1 MFYDSVNFINNN
13 VNKALSGSLILKG
26 SSLMRKHI
34 ITLLCAIGL
43 TVSALPAEAAPNL
56 RLRANAPARYTVRQ
70 GDTLWGI
77 SGKYLH
83 RPWQWPQ
90 LWGAN
95 RRTIR
100 NPHLIY
106 PGQVLVLHYVNGQPR
121 LRIENAGGI
130 PTIKLQPRV
139 RETSSGYGISTIN
152 INYYRMFMKHPQ
164 VIARRTTQ
172 DAPRIIAGPEG
183 KTMYSLGDRVYAYGI
198 TQPGEYLVY
207 RPVKDIRDPETG
219 KFIGQQVV
227 FSGKLATLPVTSS
240 ALDNRS
246 ERDRRELP
254 DNQYYTRLHPLVK
267 VPTET
272 AQALQIREQVA
283 EIREGDYLMYYNG
296 EENAFN
302 MMPHAPENQVNA
314 LIVDVLDGIS
324 EAGQFSTITLN
335 KGLADGLDKG
345 TVLSLYRQSR
355 QVRTDVTNRPTIKY
369 VNIPSE
375 EIGLA
380 MVYSVGEHVSSAII
394 LESTSNVSIGD
405 KATEPGHDL
414 DDMGGDSRHAPNTPQ
429 GPYEYEHHQYD
440 FRSNIDPTR

>member
-26 SSLMRKHI
+26 NSLMRKHI

-43 TVSALPAEAAPNL
+43 TVSALPAEAGPL
-56 RLRANAPARYTVRQ
+56 RVRPNAPARYTVRT

-77 SGKYLH
+77 SGRYLY
-83 RPWQWPQ
+83 RPWKWPQ

-121 LRIENAGGI
+121 LRVDNAGGI
-130 PTIKLQPRV
+130 PTVKLQPRV
-139 RETSSGYGISTIN
+139 RETSSGYGISTLN
-152 INYYRMFMKHPQ
+152 LNYYRMFMKHPQ
-164 VIARRTTQ
+164 VIARRATQ
-172 DAPRIIAGPEG
+172 EAPRIIAGPEG
-183 KTMYSLGDRVYAYGI
+183 KTMYSLGDRVYAYGV
-198 TQPGEYLVY
+198 TEPGEYLVY
-207 RPVKDIRDPETG
+207 RPVKDIIDPETG
-219 KFIGQQVV
+219 KFIGQLVT
-227 FSGKLATLPVTSS
+227 FSGKLATLPVTST
-240 ALDNRS
+240 ALAERS
-246 ERDRRELP
+246 ESDRQALP
-254 DNQYYTRLHPLVK
+254 DNQYYTRRYPLVK

-283 EIREGDYLMYYNG
+283 EIRQGDFLLRYNG

-302 MMPHAPENQVNA
+302 MMPHEPENQVRA
-314 LIVDVLDGIS
+314 RVVDVLDGIS
-324 EAGQFSTITLN
+324 EAGQFSTVILN
-335 KGLADGLDKG
+335 KGSADGLDKG

-355 QVRTDVTNRPTIKY
+355 EVRTDINPGPRMKY
-369 VNIPSE
+369 ISIPAE

-380 MVYSVGEHVSSAII
+380 MVYNVGEHVSSAIV
-394 LESTSNVSIGD
+394 LESVGNVSIGNL
-405 KATEPGHDL
+405 ATEPGHDL
-414 DDMGGDSRHAPNTPQ
+414 DDMGHLYRRAPNDPQ

>member
-1 MFYDSVNFINNN
+1 
-13 VNKALSGSLILKG
+13 
-26 SSLMRKHI
+26 MRKHI

-43 TVSALPAEAAPNL
+43 TVSSLPASAAPQL
-56 RLRANAPARYTVRQ
+56 RVRSNAPARYTVRQ

-77 SGKYLH
+77 SGRYLY

-121 LRIENAGGI
+121 LRVEGGGAI
-130 PTIKLQPRV
+130 PTIRLQPRV

-152 INYYRMFMKHPQ
+152 INYYRMFMRHPQ
-164 VIARRTTQ
+164 IIPRRETQ

-183 KTMYSLGDRVYAYGI
+183 KTMYSLGDRLYAYGI

-240 ALDNRS
+240 ALGERS

-254 DNQYYTRLHPLVK
+254 DNEYYTRLHPLVK
-267 VPTET
+267 VPTTT
-272 AQALQIREQVA
+272 AQALQVREQVA
-283 EIREGDYLMYYNG
+283 EIRQGDYLLYYNG
-296 EENAFN
+296 EESAFN
-302 MMPHAPENQVNA
+302 MMPHAPEKPIRA
-314 LIVDVLDGIS
+314 HIVDVLDGIS

-345 TVLSLYRQSR
+345 TVVSLYRQSR
-355 QVRTDVTNRPTIKY
+355 QVRTDTSDRPTIKY
-369 VNIPSE
+369 VSIPAE
-375 EIGLA
+375 EVGLA
-380 MVYSVGEHVSSAII
+380 MVYNVGEHVSSAII
-394 LESTSNVSIGD
+394 LESTSNVSVGD
-405 KATEPGHDL
+405 LATEPGHDL
-414 DDMGGDSRHAPNTPQ
+414 DDMGHRFRHAPNTPQ